1 MTIEPSLIP
10 IIITVGSLLVG
21 GGAAYARLKTRDEEQ
36 QKKIDAVNLH
46 IPPCKELLEFK
57 NIMSETTGEIKG
69 DIKEIMVHLT
79 YLRHWA
85 ENGGNNCLKEK

>member
-10 IIITVGSLLVG
+10 VIITVGSLLIG
-21 GGAAYARLKTRDEEQ
+21 GGATYARLKGRDEEQ
-36 QKKIDAVNLH
+36 QKELDAVNKH

-85 ENGGNNCLKEK
+85 ENGGNNDALH

>member
-10 IIITVGSLLVG
+10 IIITVGALLVG
-21 GGAAYARLKTRDEEQ
+21 DGVTYARLKAKDEDQ
-36 QKKIDAVNLH
+36 QRELNTINKH
-46 IPPCKELLEFK
+46 QPPCKELLEFK

-85 ENGGNNCLKEK
+85 ENGGNNASH